1 LLRGDGLLETEDVV
15 RDLRTAI
22 ALHAE
27 LADRLRVDALLDLS
41 EGALAH
47 LDLTGL
53 GLASKACRE
62 VGHRADGAVVVA
74 ALEAD
79 AAERRVARRYPAAKP
94 ELVTALP
101 SCRDLRFHAVADRD
115 RHPHRAKGVI
125 VDRRGV
131 VDRVPRPAAAI
142 APQLSQHRI
151 GVGHRRSMP

>member
-1 LLRGDGLLETEDVV
+1 MLRGDGLLETEDVV
-15 RDLRTAI
+15 RDLQTAI

-27 LADRLRVDALLDLS
+27 FADRLRVDALLDLS

-79 AAERRVARRYPAAKP
+79 AAERRVARRDPAAEP

-101 SCRDLRFHAVADRD
+101 LCRDLRFHAVADRD

-131 VDRVPRPAAAI
+131 VDRVLGPLL
-142 APQLSQHRI
+142 LSLL
-151 GVGHRRSMP
+151 S